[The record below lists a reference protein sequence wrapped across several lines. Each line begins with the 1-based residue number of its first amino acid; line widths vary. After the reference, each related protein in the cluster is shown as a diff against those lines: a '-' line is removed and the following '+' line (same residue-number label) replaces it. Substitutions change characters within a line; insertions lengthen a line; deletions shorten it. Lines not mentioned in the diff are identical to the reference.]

1 MPIIRNQNPGIL
13 DGMDC
18 LFRVYKE
25 KIPENGE
32 DSYCFCI
39 REDSLLLGVFDG
51 CGGSG
56 AKRYLSYCEKTGA
69 YIGARAVAGAVKTWF
84 ENSDISASVQYNAQ
98 TLQESAQSAS

>member
-1 MPIIRNQNPGIL
+1 MPAMQNRDPGFFG
-13 DGMDC
+13 GMDC
-18 LFRVYKE
+18 LFHVYKE

-32 DSYCFCI
+32 DSYCYCI

-56 AKRYLSYCEKTGA
+56 AKRYVNYCEKTGA

-84 ENSDISASVQYNAQ
+84 ESSDIS
-98 TLQESAQSAS
+98 E